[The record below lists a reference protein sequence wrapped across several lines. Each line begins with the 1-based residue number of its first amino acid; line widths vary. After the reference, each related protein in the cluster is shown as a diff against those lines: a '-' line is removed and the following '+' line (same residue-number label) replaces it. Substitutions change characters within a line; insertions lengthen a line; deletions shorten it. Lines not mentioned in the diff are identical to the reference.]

1 LSFFAPKYLFLTPIW
16 ASRFATFGGSR
27 RAIRSITFAP
37 SSAPLVRHSVA
48 TVVPLLSLS
57 QSALR
62 ALVIRMLVSRN
73 SHTNY
78 ELRITNYELRTTHIM
93 KYYIISGEA
102 SGDLHASNLI
112 KQLQIID
119 NQANIYAWG
128 GDLVA
133 ATGANLRRHY
143 RDHAIMGIWQILW
156 KLPTIWRNFSFCHQD
171 ILAFAPDVLI
181 LIDYSGFNLR
191 IAKWAKKQGLRV
203 FYYISPQVWATRP
216 KRVQTIK
223 ACVDEMFVILPFESD
238 FYATFGYPVHYVGHP
253 LLDAVQDF
261 YLQQQNSPKIDFRAQ
276 YNLSA
281 DLPIIALLPG
291 SRRQE
296 IKSMLPTMLSISAKY
311 NDYQL
316 VVAAAPS
323 FDLDY
328 YADYLAAY
336 PNVRI
341 VQGQTYQLLSH
352 AHCALVTSGTA
363 TLETALF
370 AVPQIVCYRTSPL
383 FYWIVRRI
391 IRIKYISL
399 VNLILDKAAVPE
411 QIQSDFNIEK
421 LNEWLMLLLPADSP
435 TRISMLADY
444 VELRQKLGDVG
455 ASHRAA
461 KAMQQLLI
469 SATVREG

>member
-1 LSFFAPKYLFLTPIW
+1 
-16 ASRFATFGGSR
+16 
-27 RAIRSITFAP
+27 
-37 SSAPLVRHSVA
+37 
-48 TVVPLLSLS
+48 
-57 QSALR
+57 
-62 ALVIRMLVSRN
+62 
-73 SHTNY
+73 
-78 ELRITNYELRTTHIM
+78 M

-102 SGDLHASNLI
+102 SGDLHAANLI

-119 NQANIYAWG
+119 NQADIYAWG

-156 KLPTIWRNFSFCHQD
+156 KLPTIWGNFSFCHQD

-191 IAKWAKKQGLRV
+191 VAKWAKTQGLRI

-216 KRVQTIK
+216 KRVATIK
-223 ACVDEMFVILPFESD
+223 ACVDEMFVILPFEAD

-253 LLDAVQDF
+253 LLDAVADF
-261 YLQQQNSPKIDFRAQ
+261 YRQQQAAEQIAPKIDFRKQ
-276 YNLSA
+276 YNLAA

-296 IKSMLPTMLSISAKY
+296 IKSMLPTMLSISAQY
-311 NDYQL
+311 PDYQL

-323 FDLDY
+323 FELDY

-336 PNVRI
+336 PQVRI
-341 VQGQTYQLLSH
+341 VQGQTYELLRH

-370 AVPQIVCYRTSPL
+370 AVPQIVCYRTSAL

-399 VNLILDKAAVPE
+399 VNLILDRAAVPE
-411 QIQSDFNIEK
+411 QIQSDFNAEK
-421 LNEWLMLLLPADSP
+421 INTLLAQLLPSDSP
-435 TRISMLADY
+435 TRVRMLADY
-444 VELRQKLGDVG
+444 AELRQKLGDVG

-461 KAMQQLLI
+461 KAMYELLLI
-469 SATVREG
+469 APKVRKREG